1 MGMVSAVAVLLSFE
15 GNVVWLSR
23 NYERLKGEFNGEWVA
38 VLGKTV
44 VDHDGALAKL
54 VKRLKEK
61 HSRTYNK
68 IAVDSGYK
76 VSRNLA
82 ILSIAV
88 WRVVSP

>member
-1 MGMVSAVAVLLSFE
+1 MVSAVAVFLGFE

-23 NYERLKGEFNGEWVA
+23 NYEWLKGEFNGEWVA

-44 VDHDGALAKL
+44 VDHDGDLAVL

-61 HSRTYNK
+61 HSRIYNK

-82 ILSIAV
+82 ILSITV